1 MATAPS
7 FPGSSLEA
15 VLESR
20 GWRPKAVTP
29 GEPWQLD
36 TALALALE
44 LAGLDAGGDLKPWRD
59 AVYGDVRRR
68 LFPTRFPVSTAEV
81 AAVAGFFLPLAEA
94 VLAEQGRREGG
105 GMAERL
111 PFRPLDE
118 DEVTPWSSAG
128 EYRRLLGHVR
138 DDGVLVALAMAQ
150 QWRGFSIADH
160 TLAVTALSLFVGR
173 QLARQ
178 VPVDLPLLHGASIG
192 HDIGKFGCIGG
203 EERRIPRLHYYY
215 THLWYESR
223 NLPGLGHIA
232 TNHSTWDLEQVRLP
246 VETLLL
252 IYADFRVKEMPG
264 EDGTQRMAIISLRE
278 AFGTIRDKL
287 ENLDKSKLQRY
298 QGVYRKLK
306 DLEDYLLH
314 LGVELDVA
322 GLPTTKPPTPRLP
335 RGLSIVDVLAGR
347 SRPDV
352 VALAT
357 GPDIATVS
365 RLFTTAH
372 NIGVMERLRDLTPL
386 RGLLE
391 EARSFE
397 GWRDLRTYIGILGEY
412 APALS
417 MEQKELALD
426 FFYELLAHR
435 DDDIRYHAANRIGD
449 LLALGEDFWRKDLP
463 DGVVQEDGNW
473 VLRQLERVLT
483 LLDLAGPEA
492 EEDMGETE
500 RVVYAVPVI
509 LRRFMRHTDEKLRAQ
524 ALEQVYSGLMRRLG
538 DHRPLVGLYACES
551 FELLLRHLSV
561 EQKLRLPEAVRS
573 WADHEADNTRL
584 MAWRLLVALAR
595 DGAAAAPELLTRVR
609 SCAEVL
615 ATRVSGTLSVAELH
629 LLEELAA
636 TVGLAA
642 VAERC
647 RELHEHDRVPVRDVM
662 LRNLKSRVGWVEKK
676 VNGDYLVASALA
688 RREGGDD
695 PESLFAAEVAAHLSN
710 VLKVSRVE
718 GTRFHAGRCLLQL
731 LPVLS
736 TPQRNDLMVELLRS
750 LQLDAEAITRYIPR
764 FLGAVL
770 ASLPDQ
776 EFLEALDDIEDHVR
790 RGTEPLQRLLL
801 QTLGWVI
808 VSLAVERLDGGVLRR
823 LAGML
828 LGALAE
834 TRAST
839 VHEGYAQIAMVLE
852 RMTRKQRNDGRLSLF
867 LRIVTKSLLSLVT
880 HKPGERGRFFLIAS
894 ALNHL
899 DRAMAAARPL
909 VRFPARPSVA
919 FLPGTFDPF
928 TMAHTEVVSRV
939 LTQADEVLV
948 QVDDYSWK
956 KHAQPRQV
964 RQELA
969 WMALAAIPEAFEAP
983 FEPPVNLANGDS
995 VRQLK
1000 RRIGRRELWVVVG
1013 SDVLEGASAY
1023 RDTAGPIWDLPHL
1036 VVVRENSPSQR
1047 WQEKLDAFRNR
1058 VQVVSV
1064 SHKVKAISST
1074 SLRAALDRGGDLEAL
1089 CDPLVGRTLS
1099 ERRLYVNYPPR
1110 KEPVRQPRY
1119 SLLVERGSKLP
1130 SGLQAV
1136 ARAGSLPPA
1145 TRWAGR
1151 RSEVCALAARD
1162 GAKPLAALSWR
1173 EVSAAA
1179 LPVELSDPELA
1190 LLPEKHLLGL
1200 GALVD
1205 GFAASPGSDGQE
1217 HFGTLLS
1224 RVMARWLDSG
1234 MLFALTA
1241 VSDGASPQLW
1251 EALEECGAWW
1261 LSDEPRASASAARWA
1276 AVRLTEP
1283 LVLVWDL
1290 EQVLQPPIV
1299 AEEGIEALIAGGRR
1313 AIARYFARR
1322 APGSALFHLFERE
1335 TKRVVVE
1342 WARERIAEQGA
1353 ERRWVI
1359 LGLGRQFYRDLIGDC
1374 PTLALDLERF
1384 LTWQGYE
1391 GGFHPSTGS
1400 PPLEV
1405 QLHTARELGRDAL
1418 LVAPFLDSEEPVL
1431 KVQAAAHQAGVALRE
1446 VLIGVTSA
1454 SVHAAL
1460 HLAGIPHRCG
1470 TVIPRWQGVLRESSL
1485 MPYLGGWSILGR
1497 EPLETGSLRP
1507 SLNDCLP
1514 YHHPHPL
1521 GLDGEAALDFSRL
1534 VLDQTR
1540 LLLATIE
1547 GIFRSREGRMLSL
1560 HDLGAIVRT
1569 PRCPPLP
1576 KGFLPPRER
1585 VPSELL
1591 VDDLEA
1597 LARLHP
1603 ERHEAHRSRWRET
1616 YPPRKV
1622 TQNSSR

>member
-1 MATAPS
+1 MATAPARA
-7 FPGSSLEA
+7 GSALDEA
-15 VLESR
+15 LSSR
-20 GWRPKAVTP
+20 GWPRPRGRVGDP
-29 GEPWQLD
+29 CELE
-36 TALALALE
+36 TALRLALGLAE
-44 LAGLDAGGDLKPWRD
+44 LDPEQELKPWRE
-59 AVYGDVRRR
+59 AVYTEVRRR
-68 LFPTRFPVSTAEV
+68 LFPTRFQAATAEV
-81 AAVAGFFLPLAEA
+81 TAVTEFFLPLAEA
-94 VLAEQGRREGG
+94 VLAEQARRDGA
-105 GMAERL
+105 GMAARL
-111 PFRPLDE
+111 PFTPLEE
-118 DEVTPWSSAG
+118 DEIAPWSSAD
-128 EYRRLLGHVR
+128 EYRRLLRHVR
-138 DDGVLVALAMAQ
+138 EDGVVVALAMAQ
-150 QWRGFSIADH
+150 QWLGFSIADH
-160 TLAVTALSLFVGR
+160 ILAVTALSLHVGR

-178 VPVDLPLLHGASIG
+178 VPVDLPLLHGAAIG

-215 THLWYESR
+215 THLWYEAR

-246 VETLLL
+246 IETLLL
-252 IYADFRVKEMPG
+252 IYADFRVKEMPTAG
-264 EDGTQRMAIISLRE
+264 GAPRMAIISLRE

-287 ENLDKSKLQRY
+287 ENLDKAKLARY
-298 QGVYRKLK
+298 EGVYRKLK

-314 LGVELDVA
+314 LGVSLDVA
-322 GLPTTKPPTPRLP
+322 DFPTVAPPAPSLPK
-335 RGLSIVDVLAGR
+335 GLSIVDVLAGR
-347 SRPDV
+347 CRPDV

-357 GPDIATVS
+357 GSDIATVS

-372 NIGVMERLRDLTPL
+372 NIGVMERLRDLGPL

-397 GWRDLRTYIGILGEY
+397 GWRDLRTYVGILGEY

-426 FFYELLAHR
+426 FFFELLRHR
-435 DDDIRYHAANRIGD
+435 DDDIRYHAASRIGD

-463 DGVVQEDGNW
+463 DGVAPGGGNW
-473 VLRQLERVLT
+473 VLRQLERVLA
-483 LLDLAGPEA
+483 LLDLAGGEA
-492 EEDMGETE
+492 EEDMGATE
-500 RVVYAVPVI
+500 RVVYAVPIV
-509 LRRFMRHTDEKLRAQ
+509 LRRLMRRADEGLRGE
-524 ALEQVYSGLMRRLG
+524 ALERIVAGLMHRLG
-538 DHRPLVGLYACES
+538 DHRPLAGLYACES
-551 FELLLRHLSV
+551 FELLLPYLSPA
-561 EQKLRLPEAVRS
+561 QRRALPAAIAP
-573 WADHEADNTRL
+573 WTAHEVDNARL
-584 MAWRLLVALAR
+584 MSWRLLVGLAR
-595 DGAAAAPELLTRVR
+595 EASADPPLLAAVRAAAET
-609 SCAEVL
+609 L
-615 ATRVSGTLSVAELH
+615 AARISARLSVAELH
-629 LLEELAA
+629 LLEELNRLA
-636 TVGLAA
+636 GLPE
-642 VAERC
+642 VADRC
-647 RELHEHDRVPVRDVM
+647 RELREHDRTPLREVM

-676 VNGDYLVASALA
+676 VNGDYLVATALA
-688 RREGGDD
+688 RRASGDD
-695 PESLFAAEVAAHLSN
+695 PESLFAAEIAAHLSN

-718 GTRFHAGRCLLQL
+718 GTRFHAGRCLLRL

-776 EFLEALDDIEDHVR
+776 EFLEGLDDIEDHVR
-790 RGTEPLQRLLL
+790 RGTEALQRLLL
-801 QTLGWVI
+801 QTMSWVI
-808 VSLAVERLDGGVLRR
+808 VSLEVERLEGGVLRR
-823 LAGML
+823 LAAML
-828 LGALAE
+828 LGAVAE

-852 RMTRKQRNDGRLSLF
+852 RMTRRQSGDGRLSLF

-880 HKPGERGRFFLIAS
+880 HKPSERGRFFLIAS

-899 DRAMAAARPL
+899 DRAMVAARPR

-928 TMAHTEVVSRV
+928 TLAHSEVVNRV
-939 LTQADEVLV
+939 LTQVDEVLV

-969 WMALAAIPEAFEAP
+969 WMALAEIPEAFEAP
-983 FEPPVNLANGDS
+983 FEPPVNLANADS
-995 VRQLK
+995 VRQL
-1000 RRIGRRELWVVVG
+1000 RRRVGRRELWVVVG

-1023 RDTAGPIWDLPHL
+1023 RDPASPLWDLSHL
-1036 VVVRENSPSQR
+1036 VVVRESTPSQR
-1047 WQEKLDAFRNR
+1047 WQEKLGSFKNR

-1064 SHKVKAISST
+1064 SPRVKTISST
-1074 SLRAALDRGGDLEAL
+1074 SLRAVLDRGGELEPL
-1089 CDPLVGRTLS
+1089 CDPLVGRTLA

-1110 KEPVRQPRY
+1110 KEPVRPPRF
-1119 SLLVERGSKLP
+1119 SLQVERGSKLP
-1130 SGLQAV
+1130 AGLAAV
-1136 ARAGSLPPA
+1136 ARIGSPPPVA
-1145 TRWAGR
+1145 RWASR
-1151 RSEVCALAARD
+1151 KAEVCALLARE
-1162 GAKPLAALSWR
+1162 GTKPLAALSWR
-1173 EVSAAA
+1173 EVTAAA

-1190 LLPEKHLLGL
+1190 LLPEKQLLGL

-1205 GFAASPGSDGQE
+1205 GFAAAPAAGGE
-1217 HFGTLLS
+1217 AHFGTLLS
-1224 RVMARWLDSG
+1224 QVMARWLDGG

-1241 VSDGASPQLW
+1241 IADGASPRLW
-1251 EALEECGAWW
+1251 EALEECGACW
-1261 LSDEPRASASAARWA
+1261 LSDAPPAPLAARWA

-1290 EQVLQPPIV
+1290 EQVLQPPMI
-1299 AEEGIEALIAGGRR
+1299 AEAGVEAMIAEARR
-1313 AIARYFARR
+1313 AIARYFTRR
-1322 APGSALFHLFERE
+1322 APGSALLHVFERE
-1335 TKRVVVE
+1335 VKRTVVE
-1342 WARERIAEQGA
+1342 WARERLAEAGA
-1353 ERRWVI
+1353 DRRWVV

-1391 GGFHPSTGS
+1391 GGFHPSAGS
-1400 PPLEV
+1400 PPLEI

-1418 LVAPFLDSEEPVL
+1418 LLAPFLDSEEPVL
-1431 KVQAAAHQAGVALRE
+1431 RVQAAAHQAGVAVRE

-1460 HLAGIPHRCG
+1460 HLAGIAHRCG
-1470 TVIPRWQGVLRESSL
+1470 TVIPRWHGVLRESAL

-1497 EPLETGSLRP
+1497 EPLATGSLRP

-1521 GLDGEAALDFSRL
+1521 GLEGAAALDFSRL

-1540 LLLATIE
+1540 QLLARLE
-1547 GIFRSREGRMLSL
+1547 GIFRGRVGRMLSL

-1576 KGFLPPRER
+1576 KGFLPPHER
-1585 VPSELL
+1585 APSDLL

-1603 ERHEAHRSRWRET
+1603 ERHEAHRTRWRE
-1616 YPPRKV
+1616 R
-1622 TQNSSR
+1622 